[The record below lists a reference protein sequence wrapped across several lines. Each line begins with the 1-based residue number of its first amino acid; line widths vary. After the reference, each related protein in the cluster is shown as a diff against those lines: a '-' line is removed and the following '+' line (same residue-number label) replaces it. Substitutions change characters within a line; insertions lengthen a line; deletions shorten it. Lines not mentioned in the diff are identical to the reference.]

1 MTGESPAEIARLVD
15 YVIDD
20 QNMELSDKDT
30 FEVIIWLCHDGHLQC
45 DDEYFDWKR
54 SVSWSITGAP
64 DTGFVVVAL
73 IAAAMVPD
81 PGGQGFIT
89 PTRVTK
95 PPTLH
100 NPCNSNSF
108 SADTH
113 VLMADGSTK
122 PIEQVEVG
130 DIVLATDPATGLT
143 EPKQVIATIIGEGDK
158 DLVRITVGLQG
169 PAHRQVRGTRK
180 GRRSLTPYRQAV
192 FGLAWFREKRDI
204 PNLGRGFG
212 LCPATSYNYI
222 NEIIDVLAAQ
232 APDLHQAL
240 QRAKAE
246 ACPTSSSTARSS
258 TPTGST
264 SKPFPA
270 RANRSI
276 CGTPARPTT
285 SAATSNPS
293 STRKAS
299 RCGSPTSFPESPRRR
314 HSFLSIFEHG
324 MIT

>member
-192 FGLAWFREKRDI
+192 FGLASFREKRDI

-246 ACPTSSSTARSS
+246 GLPHLILDGKIIDTDRLHLKTISRK
-258 TPTGST
+258 GEQ
-264 SKPFPA
+264 
-270 RANRSI
+270 I
-276 CGTPARPTT
+276 DLGTPARSTT

-299 RCGSPTSFPESPRRR
+299 RCGSPTSFPETSTKAALVLV
-314 HSFLSIFEHG
+314 HF
-324 MIT
+324 